1 MSEVQEAPQVQP
13 KVAANVVTSENL
25 AEFNAKKMGLADKA
39 PVAAAV
45 ETPPAE
51 PTETQSQSEPLGEDE
66 ATATEERKRNPK
78 LELRFEKITKQRE
91 EARQEAKREREARE
105 SLEAKIRELEGKV
118 TPKAETQPTGEPKP
132 ENFSDMYE
140 YAKALTDYRVEPL
153 GEDEATA
160 TEERKRNPK
169 LELRFEKITKQREE
183 ARQEAKR
190 EREARESLEAKI
202 RELEGKVTPKAET
215 QPTGEPKPENF
226 SDMYEYAKALTDYR
240 VEQRLSEEKQKE
252 AQAKQQAEREK
263 VINTWTER
271 VKAAKSEMPDFDDM
285 VGSADVVVSNEV
297 RDAIFESDVGPRILY
312 HLAENP
318 EFAEKLSGMTVAS
331 ALRSIGKLE
340 AQFEKTEPTSKTVVG
355 KSKAPAPINPIR
367 SAANGRDVPLTSDGK
382 FEGSYQAYKAARL
395 AGRIR

>member
-1 MSEVQEAPQVQP
+1 MSEVQEAP

-132 ENFSDMYE
+132 ENF
-140 YAKALTDYRVEPL
+140 T
-153 GEDEATA
+153 
-160 TEERKRNPK
+160 
-169 LELRFEKITKQREE
+169 
-183 ARQEAKR
+183 
-190 EREARESLEAKI
+190 
-202 RELEGKVTPKAET
+202 
-215 QPTGEPKPENF
+215 
-226 SDMYEYAKALTDYR
+226 DMYEYAKALTDYR
-240 VEQRLSEEKQKE
+240 VEQRMGEEKQKE

-263 VINTWTER
+263 VINAWTDR

-382 FEGSYQAYKAARL
+382 FEGSYQAYKAARM

>member
-1 MSEVQEAPQVQP
+1 MSEVQEAP

-105 SLEAKIRELEGKV
+105 SLEAKVRELEGKV
-118 TPKAETQPTGEPKP
+118 A
-132 ENFSDMYE
+132 
-140 YAKALTDYRVEPL
+140 
-153 GEDEATA
+153 
-160 TEERKRNPK
+160 
-169 LELRFEKITKQREE
+169 
-183 ARQEAKR
+183 
-190 EREARESLEAKI
+190 
-202 RELEGKVTPKAET
+202 PKAET

-240 VEQRLSEEKQKE
+240 VEQRMGEEKQKE

-263 VINTWTER
+263 VINAWTDR

-382 FEGSYQAYKAARL
+382 FEGSYQAYKAARM